1 MKLRIATIK
10 KIGQA
15 MTLSEFLFEEGLGAN
30 LSVFKEEELNPYIK
44 RIKEDEKKKDDK
56 YRYPYIHS
64 RNIPIIDAET
74 GEEYDLDSL
83 KAAITTRPKKI
94 LEQNEKMKHSSGKST
109 QFYNIGLPALKGLV
123 VNEGKL
129 PAGKKNDF
137 VVVDTC
143 PGAGICKTY
152 CYAKKGGYVQYAASS
167 MAKSRV
173 LNFLMNDPNGFKNE
187 LSRELEIASNRDKDV
202 KIAVRWH
209 DAGDIFSADY
219 MKLAYEIAKN
229 FPSIAFF
236 AYTKMADVAL
246 SEAPE
251 NFKITFSEGST
262 PEQSK
267 KVKNKEIRKSITVP
281 FDLFKDL
288 YLKKDGKLVKSKSGV
303 PLFKRK
309 GLDTLK
315 DRMVEKYHLSKD
327 SIITYS
333 ELLKKPKSNNI
344 EWNVIVVPGEGDIS
358 ATRADVRGIYLLF
371 H

>member
-1 MKLRIATIK
+1 MKLKIAKIK
-10 KIGQA
+10 KLA
-15 MTLSEFLFEEGLGAN
+15 MALTLPEFLFKEGLGASLKVFEEAE
-30 LSVFKEEELNPYIK
+30 LSPYVERIKKNEKEET
-44 RIKEDEKKKDDK
+44 DK

-64 RNIPIIDAET
+64 GNIPIVDAET

-94 LEQNEKMKHSSGKST
+94 LEQNEKMKHSSGKDT

-129 PAGKKNDF
+129 SVGKTGDF
-137 VVVDTC
+137 IVVDTC

-173 LNFLMNDPNGFKNE
+173 LNFLINDPNGFKNE
-187 LSRELEIASNRDKDV
+187 LSRELQVALDKNENS

-209 DAGDIFSADY
+209 DAGDIFSPDY
-219 MKLAYEIAKN
+219 MKLAYEIAKS
-229 FPSIAFF
+229 FPNITFF
-236 AYTKMADVAL
+236 AYTKIAAVVLA
-246 SEAPE
+246 EAPD

-267 KVKNKEIRKSITVP
+267 KVKDKEVRKSITVP
-281 FDLFKDL
+281 YDLFKDL

-315 DRMVEKYHLSKD
+315 NRMVDKYEISKD

-333 ELLKKPKSNNI
+333 ELLKKPEGEEM

-358 ATRADVRGIYLLF
+358 ATRADVLGIYLLF

>member
-1 MKLRIATIK
+1 MKLKIAKIK
-10 KIGQA
+10 KLA
-15 MTLSEFLFEEGLGAN
+15 MALTLPEFLFKEGLGASLKVFEEAE
-30 LSVFKEEELNPYIK
+30 LSPYVERIKKNEKEEM
-44 RIKEDEKKKDDK
+44 DK

-64 RNIPIIDAET
+64 GNIPIVDAET

-94 LEQNEKMKHSSGKST
+94 LEQNEKMKHSSEKDK
-109 QFYNIGLPALKGLV
+109 FYNIGLPALKGLV

-129 PAGKKNDF
+129 SVGKTGDF
-137 VVVDTC
+137 IVVDTC
-143 PGAGICKTY
+143 PGAGMCKTY

-173 LNFLMNDPNGFKNE
+173 LNFLINDPNGFKNE
-187 LSRELEIASNRDKDV
+187 LSRELQVALDKNKDS
-202 KIAVRWH
+202 KIVVRWH
-209 DAGDIFSADY
+209 DSGDIFSSDY
-219 MKLAYEIAKN
+219 MKLAYEIAKS
-229 FPSIAFF
+229 FPNIKFI
-236 AYTKMADVAL
+236 AYTKIADVVLAKR
-246 SEAPE
+246 PK
-251 NFKITFSEGST
+251 NFEIIFSYGST

-267 KVKNKEIRKSITVP
+267 KLKNKKVRKSITVRY
-281 FDLFKDL
+281 DLFKDL

-309 GLDTLK
+309 GIDTLK
-315 DRMVEKYHLSKD
+315 NRIVDEYKISKD

-333 ELLKKPKSNNI
+333 ELLKKPEGEEM

-358 ATRADVRGIYLLF
+358 ATRADVLGIYLLF